1 MLNGESGL
9 LQISGSGDSVQIDT
23 LKLAGEGVADPSQRC
38 IVDIVG
44 ETPIKATHVPSDD
57 GLERYEAEIPA
68 CPLAFDVLS
77 GAVLVPSQITA
88 CVFKAAD
95 CQTSPGG
102 LWGPA
107 AATLQPEAEAIAK
120 RRFQGDNTISKALK
134 ALSERAGDHPD
145 AANLL
150 EDQKAF
156 PGQRDDAC
164 RAYQKEATL
173 GFCAASLTEA
183 RAILLQTRLAALG
196 EPSKAAAKDEKPE
209 KEKEG
214 GAEADRSLTGAG
226 AGRRRRAKL
235 ALAAS
240 PQGGADLMPTDAN
253 PRSAPE
259 PRLAA
264 TVLLV
269 RDGADGLE
277 VFMVVRH
284 RQIEFA
290 SGALVFPGGSVDPD
304 DLALASQLDR
314 SGLPFGADERLCALR
329 IAAVR
334 ETFEECGVLLA
345 RPRGSRAF
353 VEGARVAE
361 LGRKAPGMS
370 FAELMESE
378 ALEPAIDLL
387 TPFAHWI
394 TPPILPKRFDTHF
407 FIASAPADQLAAH
420 DGAESVDFGLAQSGA
435 RPDPRG
441 GRALHHAV
449 SDPAQSRNARARE
462 RHGFRAGGG
471 ARTQNRHR
479 SSGREEARRR
489 QGLHPQHPA
498 RRGLWRGDFLGLT
511 RSVSPGDGSGGRFRQ
526 AMRRRRRPEARRGR
540 RSPRR
545 ASSTAPRPPRS
556 ILSA

>member
-1 MLNGESGL
+1 MPGLETVVGKPLMLNGESGL

-196 EPSKAAAKDEKPE
+196 EPSKAAAKDEKPKKKKKAARKPTE
-209 KEKEG
+209 
-214 GAEADRSLTGAG
+214 
-226 AGRRRRAKL
+226 
-235 ALAAS
+235 AS
-240 PQGGADLMPTDAN
+240 P
-253 PRSAPE
+253 APE
-259 PRLAA
+259 PADAA
-264 TVLLV
+264 
-269 RDGADGLE
+269 
-277 VFMVVRH
+277 
-284 RQIEFA
+284 
-290 SGALVFPGGSVDPD
+290 
-304 DLALASQLDR
+304 
-314 SGLPFGADERLCALR
+314 
-329 IAAVR
+329 
-334 ETFEECGVLLA
+334 
-345 RPRGSRAF
+345 
-353 VEGARVAE
+353 
-361 LGRKAPGMS
+361 AP
-370 FAELMESE
+370 
-378 ALEPAIDLL
+378 
-387 TPFAHWI
+387 
-394 TPPILPKRFDTHF
+394 
-407 FIASAPADQLAAH
+407 
-420 DGAESVDFGLAQSGA
+420 
-435 RPDPRG
+435 
-441 GRALHHAV
+441 
-449 SDPAQSRNARARE
+449 N
-462 RHGFRAGGG
+462 
-471 ARTQNRHR
+471 
-479 SSGREEARRR
+479 
-489 QGLHPQHPA
+489 
-498 RRGLWRGDFLGLT
+498 
-511 RSVSPGDGSGGRFRQ
+511 
-526 AMRRRRRPEARRGR
+526 
-540 RSPRR
+540 
-545 ASSTAPRPPRS
+545 
-556 ILSA
+556 